1 MKSSEILRLVTIL
14 LSIHLYML
22 IIYIAISFPAQR
34 AARRC
39 CNQNTLRRNIGI
51 NKGDGSPALTEMY
64 LKQEL
69 NFPSPPPT
77 HTHFVRLQ

>member
-1 MKSSEILRLVTIL
+1 
-14 LSIHLYML
+14 ML

-39 CNQNTLRRNIGI
+39 CNQKTLRRNIGI
-51 NKGDGSPALTEMY
+51 NKGDGSPALTELY

-69 NFPSPPPT
+69 NPPPPNT
-77 HTHFVRLQ
+77 HTFGSFAIDNLFIKEYSSKI

>member
-1 MKSSEILRLVTIL
+1 
-14 LSIHLYML
+14 ML

-39 CNQNTLRRNIGI
+39 CNQKTLRRNIGI
-51 NKGDGSPALTEMY
+51 NKGDGSPALTELY

-69 NFPSPPPT
+69 NPPPPT
-77 HTHFVRLQ
+77 HTHLVRLQ

>member
-1 MKSSEILRLVTIL
+1 
-14 LSIHLYML
+14 ML

-51 NKGDGSPALTEMY
+51 KKGDGSPALTELY

-69 NFPSPPPT
+69 NFPSPQ
-77 HTHFVRLQ
+77 HTHILFVCNRQFIHQGIFFQNLRNN

>member
-1 MKSSEILRLVTIL
+1 
-14 LSIHLYML
+14 ML

-39 CNQNTLRRNIGI
+39 CNQKTLRRNIGI
-51 NKGDGSPALTEMY
+51 NKGDGSPALTELY

-69 NFPSPPPT
+69 NFPSPNT
-77 HTHFVRLQ
+77 HTFCSFAIDNLFIKEYSSKI